1 MKRIFIAIILLVFA
15 FSLPGFAQ
23 KEKDNSKIDI
33 MLIRSEFKS
42 VIDTCKQILEKDT
55 LNSEVYYKLGL
66 AYQNL
71 LFEDKSFECFL
82 KAVSIS
88 PENKNYSFTVAKSYF
103 NRGMSNRAKPIL
115 LKLYAADSTNW
126 AYAGYLTSIYIQE
139 GKYDES
145 IKIYKRFLNQDL
157 QNYSFM
163 DKIGIAYLKKGEFNK
178 AIEMYN
184 SSLSLNPNNLNA
196 IKNLAYLYTGI
207 KVETSLKLL
216 DKGILIDSSDMDLF
230 ARRAALNFTIFN
242 YNVALNDY
250 LKIISSGDSSVMN
263 LKRAGIGFTATNQSK
278 EAVKYL
284 LKAYELDTAD
294 FETLSYLA
302 QNYYIIKEFKTSAY
316 YYNRKIKLLNSA
328 ILQLGISY
336 ILLGE
341 VLKSDNRFNESVT
354 AYIKSQEYRSDNSVI
369 MKIANLYDEKLKNI
383 PKAIYYYELYLRREK
398 NTNNEFATEYNESIR
413 KRIESLK
420 TTNQKPE
427 KTYSVKKT
435 N

>member
-1 MKRIFIAIILLVFA
+1 MKRIFNTIILLVFA

-23 KEKDNSKIDI
+23 KNSDNSKIDM
-33 MLIRSEFKS
+33 MLIRGEFKT
-42 VIDTCKQILEKDT
+42 VIDTCNQILEKDKF
-55 LNSEVYYKLGL
+55 NSEVYYKLGL

-82 KAVSIS
+82 KALSIS
-88 PENKNYSFTVAKSYF
+88 PDNNNYSFTVAKSYF
-103 NRGMSNRAKPIL
+103 NRGISTRAKPIL

-126 AYAGYLTSIYIQE
+126 AYAYYLTSIYMQE

-145 IKIYKRFLNQDL
+145 IKIYQRFLSQDL
-157 QNYSFM
+157 QNYTFM
-163 DKIGIAYLKKGEFNK
+163 DKIGFAYLKKGEFKK
-178 AIEMYN
+178 ATEFYN
-184 SSLSLNPNNLNA
+184 NSLSLNPNNLNA
-196 IKNLAYLYTGI
+196 IKNLAYLYTGV

-216 DKGILIDSSDMDLF
+216 DKGILIDSSDMDLY

-242 YNVALNDY
+242 YKNALHDY
-250 LKIISSGDSSVMN
+250 VKIISAGDSSVMN

-284 LKAYELDTAD
+284 LKAYESDTAD

-328 ILQLGISY
+328 IPQLGLSY

-341 VLKSDNRFNESVT
+341 VLKSDNRFNESVN
-354 AYIKSQEYRSDNSVI
+354 AYIKSQEYRTDNNVI
-369 MKIANLYDEKLKNI
+369 MMIANLYDEKLKNI

-398 NTNNEFATEYNESIR
+398 NTKNEFANEYNESIR

-420 TTNQKPE
+420 TINQKPE
-427 KTYSVKKT
+427 KAYSIKKT

>member
-1 MKRIFIAIILLVFA
+1 MKRLFNAIILLVFA
-15 FSLPGFAQ
+15 FPLTGFSQ
-23 KEKDNSKIDI
+23 KDNENSKIDI
-33 MLIRSEFKS
+33 MLIRGEFKA
-42 VIDTCKQILEKDT
+42 VVDTCKLILDKDK

-71 LFEDKSFECFL
+71 LFEDKSIECFL
-82 KAVSIS
+82 KALSIS
-88 PENKNYSFTVAKSYF
+88 PDNNNYSFTVAKSYY

-126 AYAGYLTSIYIQE
+126 AYAYFLTSIFMQE

-145 IKIYKRFLNQDL
+145 IKIYQRFLSQDL
-157 QNYSFM
+157 QNYTFM
-163 DKIGIAYLKKGEFNK
+163 DKIGFAYLKKGEFKK

-184 SSLSLNPNNLNA
+184 SSLSINPNNLNA
-196 IKNLAYLYTGI
+196 IKNLAYLYTGV

-216 DKGILIDSSDMDLF
+216 DKGILIDSSDMDLY

-242 YNVALNDY
+242 YKNALNDY
-250 LKIISSGDSSVMN
+250 LKIISAGDSSVMN
-263 LKRAGIGFTATNQSK
+263 LKRAGIAFTATNQSR
-278 EAVKYL
+278 EAVMYL
-284 LKAYELDTAD
+284 LKAYESDTAD

-328 ILQLGISY
+328 IPQLGLSY

-341 VLKSDNRFNESVT
+341 VLKSDNRFSESVN
-354 AYIKSQEYRSDNSVI
+354 AYIKSQEYRSDNNVI
-369 MKIANLYDEKLKNI
+369 MMIANLYDEKLRNV
-383 PKAIYYYELYLRREK
+383 PKAIYYYELYLRKEK
-398 NTNNEFATEYNESIR
+398 NTKNEFSTEYNESIR

-420 TTNQKPE
+420 TINQKPE
-427 KTYSVKKT
+427 KAYSIKKT

>member
-1 MKRIFIAIILLVFA
+1 MKRVIIAINLLFLA

-23 KEKDNSKIDI
+23 KDNGNSKID
-33 MLIRSEFKS
+33 MLLIRGEFKS
-42 VIDTCKQILEKDT
+42 VVDTCKQILEKDT

-82 KAVSIS
+82 KALSIT
-88 PENKNYSFTVAKSYF
+88 PDNKIYSFTVAKSYF
-103 NRGMSNRAKPIL
+103 NRGMSSRAKPIL
-115 LKLYAADSTNW
+115 QKLYAIDSTNW
-126 AYAGYLTSIYIQE
+126 AYAYYLTSIYMQE

-145 IKIYKRFLNQDL
+145 IKIYQWFHNKDM
-157 QNYSFM
+157 QNYTFM
-163 DKIGIAYLKKGEFNK
+163 DKIGFAYLKKGEFNK
-178 AIEMYN
+178 AIEIYN

-216 DKGILIDSSDMDLF
+216 DKGISIDSTDMDLF
-230 ARRAALNFTIFN
+230 ARRAALNYTIFN
-242 YNVALNDY
+242 YNVALKDY
-250 LKIISSGDSSVMN
+250 LKIISAGDSSVMN

-278 EAVKYL
+278 EAVKFL
-284 LKAYELDTAD
+284 LKAYESDTAD

-302 QNYYIIKEFKTSAY
+302 QNYYILKEFKPSAY

-328 ILQLGISY
+328 IPQLGISY

-383 PKAIYYYELYLRREK
+383 PKAIYYYELYLKREK
-398 NTNNEFATEYNESIR
+398 NIKNEFATEYNESIR

-420 TTNQKPE
+420 MTNQKPD
-427 KTYSVKKT
+427 KAYSIK
-435 N
+435 

>member
-1 MKRIFIAIILLVFA
+1 MKKIFNAIVLLIFA
-15 FSLPGFAQ
+15 FSLPGFGQ
-23 KEKDNSKIDI
+23 KKNENSKIDM
-33 MLIRSEFKS
+33 MLIRSEFKA

-55 LNSEVYYKLGL
+55 LNSEVYYKLGV

-71 LFEDKSFECFL
+71 LFEDKSFECFQ
-82 KAVSIS
+82 KAISIS
-88 PENKNYSFTVAKSYF
+88 PDNKNYNFTVAKSYF
-103 NRGMSNRAKPIL
+103 TRGVSNRAKPIL
-115 LKLYAADSTNW
+115 LKLYTIDSTNW
-126 AYAGYLTSIYIQE
+126 AYAYYLTSIYMQE

-145 IKIYKRFLNQDL
+145 IKIYQRFRNQDL
-157 QNYSFM
+157 QNYTFL
-163 DKIGIAYLKKGEFNK
+163 DKIGFAYLKKGEYKK

-184 SSLSLNPNNLNA
+184 NSLSLNPNNLNA
-196 IKNLAYLYTGI
+196 IKNLAYLYTGV

-216 DKGILIDSSDMDLF
+216 DKGVSIDSTDMDLF

-242 YNVALNDY
+242 YDKALNDY
-250 LKIISSGDSSVMN
+250 LKIINSGDSSVMN
-263 LKRAGIGFTATNQSK
+263 LKRAGIGFTATNHSK

-284 LKAYELDTAD
+284 LKAYEIDTAD

-302 QNYYIIKEFKTSAY
+302 QNYSILKEFKTSAY

-328 ILQLGISY
+328 IPQLGLSY

-354 AYIKSQEYRSDNSVI
+354 AYIKSQEYRSDNNVI
-369 MKIANLYDEKLKNI
+369 MIIANLYDEKLKNI

-398 NTNNEFATEYNESIR
+398 NTKNEYSNEYNESIR
-413 KRIESLK
+413 QRIESLK

-427 KTYSVKKT
+427 KAYSIQKS

>member
-1 MKRIFIAIILLVFA
+1 MKRIFNAIILLVFA
-15 FSLPGFAQ
+15 FPLPGSAQ
-23 KEKDNSKIDI
+23 KDNENSKIDM
-33 MLIRSEFKS
+33 MLVRSEFKS
-42 VIDTCKQILEKDT
+42 VIDTCKQILAKDT

-82 KAVSIS
+82 KAVTIS
-88 PENKNYSFTVAKSYF
+88 PENKNYSFTLAKSYF
-103 NRGMSNRAKPIL
+103 NRGMSIRAKPIL
-115 LKLYAADSTNW
+115 LKLYSADSTNW
-126 AYAGYLTSIYIQE
+126 AYAYYLTSLYMQE

-145 IKIYKRFLNQDL
+145 IKIYQLFLNQDL
-157 QNYSFM
+157 QNCTFM
-163 DKIGIAYLKKGEFNK
+163 DKIGFAYLKKGDFKK

-184 SSLSLNPNNLNA
+184 SSLSINPNDLNA
-196 IKNLAYLYTGI
+196 IKNLAYLYTGV

-216 DKGILIDSSDMDLF
+216 DRGILIDSSDMDLF
-230 ARRAALNFTIFN
+230 ARRAALNYTIFN
-242 YNVALNDY
+242 YKVALNDY
-250 LKIISSGDSSVMN
+250 LKIISAGDSSVMN
-263 LKRAGIGFTATNQSK
+263 LKRAGIGFTATNRSK

-284 LKAYELDTAD
+284 LKAYESDTAD

-328 ILQLGISY
+328 LPQLGLSY
-336 ILLGE
+336 LLLGE
-341 VLKSDNRFNESVT
+341 VLKSDNRVNESVT

-369 MKIANLYDEKLKNI
+369 MKIANLYDEKLKNT
-383 PKAIYYYELYLRREK
+383 PKAIYYYELYLRRVK
-398 NTNNEFATEYNESIR
+398 NTNNEFANEYNESIR

-420 TTNQKPE
+420 TTNKKPE
-427 KTYSVKKT
+427 KAYSIQKT

>member
-1 MKRIFIAIILLVFA
+1 MKRIFNAIILLIFA
-15 FSLPGFAQ
+15 FPLHVFAQ
-23 KEKDNSKIDI
+23 KDNENSKIDM
-33 MLIRSEFKS
+33 MLIRGEFKA
-42 VIDTCKQILEKDT
+42 VIDTCKQILDKDK

-71 LFEDKSFECFL
+71 SFEDKSFECFL
-82 KAVSIS
+82 KAVSIT
-88 PENKNYSFTVAKSYF
+88 PENRNYSFTVAKSYF

-115 LKLYAADSTNW
+115 LKLYAVDSTNW
-126 AYAGYLTSIYIQE
+126 AYAYYLTSIYLQE

-145 IKIYKRFLNQDL
+145 IKIYQLFLNQDL
-157 QNYSFM
+157 QNYTFM
-163 DKIGIAYLKKGEFNK
+163 DKIGFAYLKKGEFNK

-184 SSLSLNPNNLNA
+184 RSLSINPNNLNA
-196 IKNLAYLYTGI
+196 IKNLAYLYTGV

-216 DKGILIDSSDMDLF
+216 DKGILIDSSDMDLI

-250 LKIISSGDSSVMN
+250 LKIIGAGDSSVMN
-263 LKRAGIGFTATNQSK
+263 LKRAGIALTATNQSR

-284 LKAYELDTAD
+284 LKAYESDTAD

-328 ILQLGISY
+328 IPQLGLSY

-341 VLKSDNRFNESVT
+341 VLKSDNRFNESVN
-354 AYIKSQEYRSDNSVI
+354 AYIKSQEYRSDNNVI
-369 MKIANLYDEKLKNI
+369 MMIANLYDEKLMNI
-383 PKAIYYYELYLRREK
+383 PKAIYYYELYLRKEK
-398 NTNNEFATEYNESIR
+398 NTKNEFSTEYNESIR

-420 TTNQKPE
+420 TINQKPE
-427 KTYSVKKT
+427 KAYSVKKT

>member
-1 MKRIFIAIILLVFA
+1 MKRIFNALILLVFA
-15 FSLPGFAQ
+15 FPLPASAQ
-23 KEKDNSKIDI
+23 KDNENSKIDM
-33 MLIRSEFKS
+33 MLIRSDFKS
-42 VIDTCKQILEKDT
+42 VIDTCRQILEKDT

-66 AYQNL
+66 AYQNM
-71 LFEDKSFECFL
+71 LFDDKSFECFQ
-82 KAVSIS
+82 KAESIS
-88 PENKNYSFTVAKSYF
+88 PDNKNYSFTVAKSYF
-103 NRGMSNRAKPIL
+103 NRAMSNRARPML

-126 AYAGYLTSIYIQE
+126 VYAYYLTSIYMQE
-139 GKYDES
+139 GKYNES
-145 IKIYKRFLNQDL
+145 IKIYQRFLNQDL

-163 DKIGIAYLKKGEFNK
+163 DKIGFAYLKKGEYNK

-184 SSLSLNPNNLNA
+184 RSLSLNPKNLNA
-196 IKNLAYLYTGI
+196 IKNLAYLYTGV

-216 DKGILIDSSDMDLF
+216 DKGILIDSTDMDLF

-242 YNVALNDY
+242 YNVALRDY
-250 LKIISSGDSSVMN
+250 LKIISAGDSSVMN
-263 LKRAGIGFTATNQSK
+263 LKRAGIGLTATNQSK

-284 LKAYELDTAD
+284 LKAYESDTTD

-302 QNYYIIKEFKTSAY
+302 QNYFILKEFKPSAY

-328 ILQLGISY
+328 IPQLGISY

-341 VLKSDNRFNESVT
+341 VLKSDNRFNEAVT

-369 MKIANLYDEKLKNI
+369 MKIANLYDEKLRNI
-383 PKAIYYYELYLRREK
+383 PKAIYYYELYLRRDTK
-398 NTNNEFATEYNESIR
+398 NEFSTEYNESIR

-420 TTNQKPE
+420 TINQKPE
-427 KTYSVKKT
+427 KAYSVKKT

>member
-15 FSLPGFAQ
+15 FSLPGLAQ
-23 KEKDNSKIDI
+23 NNNENSKIDM
-33 MLIRSEFKS
+33 MLIRGEFKS
-42 VIDTCKQILEKDT
+42 VIDTCNQILDKDK

-71 LFEDKSFECFL
+71 LFDDKSFECFQ
-82 KAVSIS
+82 KALSIS
-88 PENKNYSFTVAKSYF
+88 PDNNIYSFTVAKSYF

-126 AYAGYLTSIYIQE
+126 AYAYFLTSIFMQE

-145 IKIYKRFLNQDL
+145 IKIYKRFLSQDL
-157 QNYSFM
+157 QNYTFM
-163 DKIGIAYLKKGEFNK
+163 DKIGFAYLKKGEFKK

-184 SSLSLNPNNLNA
+184 SSLSINPNNLNA
-196 IKNLAYLYTGI
+196 IKNLAYLYTGV

-216 DKGILIDSSDMDLF
+216 DKGILIDSSDMDLY

-242 YNVALNDY
+242 YKNALNDY
-250 LKIISSGDSSVMN
+250 LKIISAGDSSVMN
-263 LKRAGIGFTATNQSK
+263 LKRAGIGFTATNQPK

-284 LKAYELDTAD
+284 LKAYESDTTD

-302 QNYYIIKEFKTSAY
+302 QNYYIIKEFKTSAF

-328 ILQLGISY
+328 IPQLGLSY

-341 VLKSDNRFNESVT
+341 VLKSDNRFNESVN
-354 AYIKSQEYRSDNSVI
+354 AYIKSQEYRSDNNVI
-369 MKIANLYDEKLKNI
+369 MMIANLYDEKLKNI
-383 PKAIYYYELYLRREK
+383 PKAIYYYELYLKREK
-398 NTNNEFATEYNESIR
+398 NTKNEFST
-413 KRIESLK
+413 
-420 TTNQKPE
+420 
-427 KTYSVKKT
+427 
-435 N
+435 